1 MKSKSLKS
9 VLMYRF
15 GRNESAILLL
25 LLTIAAAGFYSRFN
39 SELATIQIEQGVYY
53 IPGINA

>member
-1 MKSKSLKS
+1 MKSNSLKS

-39 SELATIQIEQGVYY
+39 NELSTIQIEQGVYY
-53 IPGINA
+53 VSDVNA